1 MERIELFETSNEI
14 KKYKGI
20 ITREMGFIA
29 SIVDAFKT
37 EILRLIKSSSSFM
50 ENTSLKAE
58 LSSPLIID

>member
-37 EILRLIKSSSSFM
+37 EILRLIKSSPSFM
-50 ENTSLKAE
+50 DNT
-58 LSSPLIID
+58 